1 MKRLIA
7 LFLLIVGGPA
17 LGGPQ
22 VTVLLPI
29 SGAMS
34 PQSISDSFRGYAS
47 VRAALPGTPISDVA
61 DSLYTS
67 DVALLVL
74 DATHGPLPENRE
86 HTLATRQARV
96 PYVIVLITNVD
107 ALYDAVGKFD
117 GDELLVLEEQEIRAV
132 LELYGIGGAETA
144 VYHDSSRAQR
154 ATSTMIGDLRRL
166 ASDLSALPAA
176 ERQNKTLP
184 NARAADGEVYLL
196 THEESN
202 GQAVTIEGTR
212 SLKLWIGGKA
222 TTAAVSV
229 DGVAGPGDMISFRYR
244 TDISMPAAAG
254 ARMILIDN
262 DRIVGVGV
270 VATVT
275 AR

>member
-7 LFLLIVGGPA
+7 LFWLIVTVPA
-17 LGGPQ
+17 LAGPQ

-47 VRAALPGTPISDVA
+47 MRAALPGSPISDVA
-61 DSLYTS
+61 NSLYTS
-67 DVALLVL
+67 DLALLVL
-74 DATHGPLPENRE
+74 DATHGPLPNNRE
-86 HTLATRQARV
+86 HTLAARQARV
-96 PYVIVLITNVD
+96 PYVFVLITNVD
-107 ALYDAVGKFD
+107 ALYDAVGEKD
-117 GDELLVLEEQEIRAV
+117 GDELLALEEQEIRAV
-132 LELYGIGGAETA
+132 LELYGMGGSETA
-144 VYHDSSRAQR
+144 VYHDSSIAPR

-176 ERQNKTLP
+176 ERKNQTLP
-184 NARAADGEVYLL
+184 NALAAEGEIYLL

-202 GQAVTIEGTR
+202 GQAVTIEGSR
-212 SLKLWIGGKA
+212 SLILWIGGRT

-229 DGVAGPGDMISFRYR
+229 DGVAGPGDVISFRYR
-244 TDISMPAAAG
+244 TDVPMPAAAG
-254 ARMILIDN
+254 ARLLLIDN

-270 VATVT
+270 IDAVT